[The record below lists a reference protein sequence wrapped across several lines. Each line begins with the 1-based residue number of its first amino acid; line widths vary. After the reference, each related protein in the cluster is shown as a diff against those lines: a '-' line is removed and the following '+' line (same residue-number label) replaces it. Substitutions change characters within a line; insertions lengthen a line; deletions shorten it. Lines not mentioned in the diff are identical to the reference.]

1 MGRLT
6 GKVAMVTAAAA
17 GIGRASAVALARKGA
32 KVFAADID
40 AAGLAGLKAENP
52 AIETLILDV
61 CDGAKVSAAPAKT
74 GPVDVLV
81 NCSGFVHHGTV
92 MDVSEADWDFS
103 FDLNVRAHF
112 RMIRA
117 YLPAMLERGA
127 GAIVNIASVVST
139 IKGAPNRFLYGATK
153 GAVIALTKQLA
164 ADYVARGI
172 RANAICPGTVETPS
186 LIARMQAR
194 GDYDKARAEFLARQ
208 PTGRLGK
215 PEEIAALVTYLGGD
229 DAAFVTGQAFII
241 DGGWTI

>member
-1 MGRLT
+1 MGRLA
-6 GKVAMVTAAAA
+6 GKVALVTAAAA
-17 GIGRASAVALARKGA
+17 GIGRASAVALAREGA
-32 KVFAADID
+32 TVFAADID
-40 AAGLAGLKAENP
+40 AEGLARLEAENA
-52 AIETLILDV
+52 AIETLVLDV
-61 CDGAKVSAAPAKT
+61 CDGAKVGAAPART

-117 YLPAMLERGA
+117 YLPAMLERRA

-215 PEEIAALVTYLGGD
+215 PEEIAALVAYLAGD
-229 DAAFVTGQAFII
+229 EAAFVTGQAFII

>member
-17 GIGRASAVALARKGA
+17 GIGRASAVALAREGA

-103 FDLNVRAHF
+103 FDLNVRGAFPHDPGLSSGHARAGSRRHRQHRFGGVDDQGRAQPLPLWRHQGGGDRAH
-112 RMIRA
+112 
-117 YLPAMLERGA
+117 
-127 GAIVNIASVVST
+127 
-139 IKGAPNRFLYGATK
+139 
-153 GAVIALTKQLA
+153 QA
-164 ADYVARGI
+164 ARRRLIARGI

-186 LIARMQAR
+186 LIDRMQAR

-215 PEEIAALVTYLGGD
+215 PEEIAALVTYLAGD
-229 DAAFVTGQAFII
+229 DAAFVTGQTFII

>member
-1 MGRLT
+1 MGRLA
-6 GKVAMVTAAAA
+6 GRVAIVTAAAA
-17 GIGRASAVALARKGA
+17 GIGRASALALAREGA

-40 AAGLAGLKAENP
+40 EKGLAKLKDESK
-52 AIETLILDV
+52 AIETLYLDV
-61 CDGAKVSAAPAKT
+61 TDGAKVSAMPGHT

-117 YLPAMLERGA
+117 YLPAMLDRGD
-127 GAIVNIASVVST
+127 GSIINIASVVST

-164 ADYVARGI
+164 ADYVGRGI
-172 RANAICPGTVETPS
+172 RANAVCPGTVETPS

-194 GDYDKARAEFLARQ
+194 GDYEKARAEFLARQ
-208 PTGRLGK
+208 PTGRLGQ
-215 PEEIAALVTYLGGD
+215 PEEIASLVTYLASD
-229 DAAFVTGQAFII
+229 EASFVTGQAFII

>member
-1 MGRLT
+1 
-6 GKVAMVTAAAA
+6 
-17 GIGRASAVALARKGA
+17 
-32 KVFAADID
+32 
-40 AAGLAGLKAENP
+40 
-52 AIETLILDV
+52 
-61 CDGAKVSAAPAKT
+61 
-74 GPVDVLV
+74 
-81 NCSGFVHHGTV
+81 
-92 MDVSEADWDFS
+92 
-103 FDLNVRAHF
+103 
-112 RMIRA
+112 
-117 YLPAMLERGA
+117 MLERGA

-241 DGGWTI
+241 DGGGWTI

>member
-17 GIGRASAVALARKGA
+17 GIGRASAVALAREGA

-215 PEEIAALVTYLGGD
+215 PEEIAALVAYLAGD
-229 DAAFVTGQAFII
+229 EAAFVTGQAFII

>member
-1 MGRLT
+1 MGRLA
-6 GKVAMVTAAAA
+6 GKTAIVTAAAA
-17 GIGRASAVALARKGA
+17 GIGRASALSLAREGA

-40 AAGLAGLKAENP
+40 EKGLATLKNESK
-52 AIETLILDV
+52 AIEMIVLDV
-61 CDGAKVSAAPAKT
+61 TDAGKVSATPDRT

-81 NCSGFVHHGTV
+81 NCSGFVHHGTIMEV
-92 MDVSEADWDFS
+92 GETDWDFS

-117 YLPAMLERGA
+117 YLPAMLDRG
-127 GAIVNIASVVST
+127 GGSIINIASVVST

-164 ADYVARGI
+164 ADYVSRGI
-172 RANAICPGTVETPS
+172 RANAVCPGTVETPS
-186 LIARMQAR
+186 LLARMRAR

-208 PTGRLGK
+208 PTGRLGQ
-215 PEEIAALVTYLGGD
+215 PEEIAALVAYLASD
-229 DAAFVTGQAFII
+229 EAIFVTGQAFII

>member
-1 MGRLT
+1 MGRLA
-6 GKVAMVTAAAA
+6 GKVAIVTAAAA
-17 GIGRASAVALARKGA
+17 GIGRATALSLARQGA

-40 AAGLAGLKAENP
+40 EAGLATLKKESK

-61 CDGAKVSAAPAKT
+61 ADAGKVKASPERT
-74 GPVDVLV
+74 GLVDVLV

-92 MDVSEADWDFS
+92 MEVSEEDWDFS

-117 YLPAMLERGA
+117 YLPAMLERSSGS
-127 GAIVNIASVVST
+127 IVNIASVVST

-172 RANAICPGTVETPS
+172 RANAVCPGTVETPS
-186 LIARMQAR
+186 LIARMRAR

-208 PTGRLGK
+208 PTGRLGR
-215 PEEIAALVTYLGGD
+215 PEEIAALITYLAGD
-229 DAAFVTGQAFII
+229 EAAFVTGQAFII

>member
-1 MGRLT
+1 MGRLA
-6 GKVAMVTAAAA
+6 GKAAIVTAAAA
-17 GIGRASAVALARKGA
+17 GIGRASAVSMAREGA

-40 AAGLAGLKAENP
+40 EAGLGKLKAENN
-52 AIETLILDV
+52 AIETLTLDV
-61 CDGAKVSAAPAKT
+61 CDAAKVRAAREQT

-92 MDVSEADWDFS
+92 MEVSEKDWDFS

-112 RMIRA
+112 RMIQA

-127 GAIVNIASVVST
+127 GSIVNIASVVST

-164 ADYVARGI
+164 ADYVGRGI
-172 RANAICPGTVETPS
+172 RANAVCPGTVETPS
-186 LIARMQAR
+186 LIARMRAR

-208 PTGRLGK
+208 PTGRLGR
-215 PEEIAALVTYLGGD
+215 PEEIAALVTYLASD
-229 DAAFVTGQAFII
+229 EAAFVTGQAFIV